1 MTGCLRLAGRN
12 RLAPDDQD
20 CSIALRQ
27 QSRSTAE
34 RSLSDRKFSGRRED
48 WRLVTGRG
56 RYTADVNVPGQAA
69 AYFLRSDR
77 AHANIVRIDAERAR
91 VLPGVIDIL
100 TGADVA
106 AAGWKGLPAMA
117 FFKGV
122 GGSSLRVPPRY
133 GLAHGRVR
141 FVGEPVALVVAESDY
156 IAQDAAE
163 RIEIEYEDLPVLVE
177 AGDAS
182 AAGAVRIHDDVP
194 DNLAFEYEYGNR
206 QAADEAMAAAAHVVR
221 VQVRAQRI
229 AGNPMEPK
237 SCIASYDAAS
247 DSFELYAPSQG
258 TTDLKNALSQISGLP
273 ADRFRIHSADVG
285 GGFGIRN
292 EVYPEFLAVLL
303 AAKKAGRAV
312 KWTGTR
318 AETIFGDHHGRAAD
332 LSGELGLDRDG
343 RFVALRVEW
352 LVNLGAFCS
361 NAGPLINTVA
371 APTSSAISLYN
382 LTAIY
387 GRHRLVFTNTTP
399 TTAYRGAGR
408 PNVAYLWERLVEEA
422 AAATGINSVELR
434 RRNVLRKDMFPMKT
448 PTNSNYDSAD
458 PARLLETALHA
469 ADWQGFAKRQREARR
484 RGKLR
489 GIGLA
494 LFLEPSGGMG
504 KEQVEIR
511 VETGG
516 RLALYSNA
524 GPSGQGHET
533 VFPALVADVL
543 GIAEDKIELRYND
556 IAAPKLLGTGS
567 FGSRSL
573 ISHGSALQ
581 AAAKEIV
588 EKGRK
593 LAAAEFEVEAGDV
606 VFEKGEYKVA
616 GTDLKIGMQTLIE
629 RKWSE
634 PAHPLDTNTT
644 IDLASAFPSG
654 AHVAEVEIDP
664 DTGELA
670 VVGYI
675 AADDCGNIY
684 NHTLVEGQLHGGLM
698 QGFGQAIAERVA
710 YDPDTGQ
717 LLSGSFMDYAMP
729 RADNLPPITLIDC
742 GAPSPANAL
751 GAKGAGEAG
760 ATGAVPTIANAV
772 LDALKAL
779 GVRRLDMPYT
789 PDRIWRAIQEAGAK
803 QRAQAS
809 APLPLRS
816 DA

>member
-1 MTGCLRLAGRN
+1 
-12 RLAPDDQD
+12 
-20 CSIALRQ
+20 
-27 QSRSTAE
+27 
-34 RSLSDRKFSGRRED
+34 LSDRKFAGRRED

-56 RYTADVNVPGQAA
+56 RYTADVNTSGQAA
-69 AYFLRSDR
+69 AYFVRSDR
-77 AHANIVRIDAERAR
+77 AHAKIARIGAEQARAT
-91 VLPGVIDIL
+91 PGVLDIL

-106 AAGWKGLPAMA
+106 AAGWKGMPAMA

-133 GLAHGRVR
+133 ALAHERVR
-141 FVGEPVALVVAESDY
+141 FVGEPVALVVAESEH

-163 RIEIEYEDLPVLVE
+163 RVEVEYEDLPVLVE

-182 AAGAVRIHDDVP
+182 AAGAARIHDDVP
-194 DNLAFEYEYGNR
+194 GNLAFEYEYGNR
-206 QAADEAMAAAAHVVR
+206 QAAEEAMAAAAHVVR
-221 VQVRAQRI
+221 AQVRAQRI

-237 SCIASYDAAS
+237 SCVASYDAAS
-247 DSFELYAPSQG
+247 DAFELSAPTQG
-258 TTDLKNALSQISGLP
+258 TTDLKNALSQITGLP
-273 ADRFRIHSADVG
+273 ADRFRIRSADVG
-285 GGFGIRN
+285 GAFGVRN

-303 AAKKAGRAV
+303 AAKKIGRTV

-318 AETIFGDHHGRAAD
+318 SETISGDHHGRAAD
-332 LSGELGLDRDG
+332 LTGELGLDRDG

-382 LTAIY
+382 VIAIY
-387 GRHRLVFTNTTP
+387 GRHRLIFTNTTP

-422 AAATGINSVELR
+422 AAATGIDSVELR
-434 RRNVLRKDMFPMKT
+434 RRNFLRKDMFPMRT

-458 PARLLETALHA
+458 PARLLATALLA
-469 ADWQGFAKRQREARR
+469 ADWNGFAKRRQEAKR

-489 GIGLA
+489 GVGLA
-494 LFLEPSGGMG
+494 LFLEPSGGLG
-504 KEQVEIR
+504 KEQAEIR
-511 VETGG
+511 IEPGG
-516 RLALYSNA
+516 RLAMYSNA

-533 VFPALVADVL
+533 VFPMLVADVL
-543 GIAEDKIELRYND
+543 GIPADKIELRYND
-556 IAAPKLLGTGS
+556 VAAPKLAGTGS

-593 LAAAEFEVEAGDV
+593 LAASEFEVAPGDV
-606 VFEKGEYKVA
+606 VFESGQYKVA
-616 GTDLKIGMQTLIE
+616 GTDLTVGIQSLIE

-634 PAHPLDTNTT
+634 PNHPLDTNTT

-670 VVGYI
+670 VVNYV
-675 AADDCGNIY
+675 AADDCGTIY
-684 NHTLVEGQLHGGLM
+684 NRALVEGQLHGGLM
-698 QGFGQAIAERVA
+698 QGLGQVIGEHID
-710 YDPDTGQ
+710 YDPDSGQ
-717 LLSGSFMDYAMP
+717 LLSGSFMDYFMP
-729 RADNLPPITLIDC
+729 RADNLPPIALIDC
-742 GAPSPANAL
+742 GAPSPANPL

-760 ATGAVPTIANAV
+760 ATGSVPALANAV
-772 LDALKAL
+772 LDALKPM
-779 GVRRLDMPYT
+779 GVRQLDMPYT
-789 PDRIWRAIQEAGAK
+789 SDRIWRAIHK
-803 QRAQAS
+803 RA
-809 APLPLRS
+809 
-816 DA
+816 